1 MKKFIAR
8 TAALLTAV
16 VMTAS
21 AAVSCSDKEEA
32 DDHDHHDHQ
41 LVEEIPDDVNIKLD
55 ETPYGGQFRKLLPE
69 EFDTP
74 IGVDRDPRYLSDE
87 EAAKLA
93 DYFYAISEKK
103 PEYLEKALYPD
114 YLKALLEKT
123 GTDSAQSYVEIEYDM
138 IKQFT
143 EKDYSFDFVL
153 VDDMITDEDIIKG
166 YSSTARSA
174 LPDAKITGVKAFKVN
189 CTYKTKP
196 EDGGSYSLKERLG
209 DYITLCVYT
218 VDGEPYILF

>member
-8 TAALLTAV
+8 TAVFLAAV

-32 DDHDHHDHQ
+32 DEHDHHDHN
-41 LVEEIPDDVNIKLD
+41 LVEEIPEDVNIKLD
-55 ETPYGGQFRKLLPE
+55 ETPYGGQFSKLLPE
-69 EFDTP
+69 EYDTP

-103 PEYLEKALYPD
+103 PEYLEKALHPD
-114 YLKALLEKT
+114 YLKTILEKT
-123 GTDSAQSYVEIEYDM
+123 GTDSAQSYVDIEYDL

-143 EKDYSFDFVL
+143 ETDYSFDFVL
-153 VDDMITDEDIIKG
+153 VDDMVTDEDILKG
-166 YSSTARSA
+166 YNSAVRSA
-174 LPDAKITGVKAFKVN
+174 FPDAKITGVKSFMIN
-189 CTYKTKP
+189 CTYKAKP